1 MYLSNIRNVL
11 QFNVRALYINM
22 KTKELEA
29 SEKKTG
35 EENFCTTIESL
46 NNSP

>member
-11 QFNVRALYINM
+11 QFNVRALYINVN
-22 KTKELEA
+22 TKELEA
-29 SEKKTG
+29 LEKKTE
-35 EENFCTTIESL
+35 EENFCTAIESL